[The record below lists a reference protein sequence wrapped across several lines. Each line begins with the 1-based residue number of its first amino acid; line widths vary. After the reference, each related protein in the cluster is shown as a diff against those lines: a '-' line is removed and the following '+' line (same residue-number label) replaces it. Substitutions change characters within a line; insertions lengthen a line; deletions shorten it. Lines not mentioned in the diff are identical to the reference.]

1 MPPNKKE
8 LLKVAQSIKNHPI
21 ESISFVLSLIALYIS
36 IFC

>member
-21 ESISFVLSLIALYIS
+21 ESISLVLSFVALYIS
-36 IFC
+36 IFG